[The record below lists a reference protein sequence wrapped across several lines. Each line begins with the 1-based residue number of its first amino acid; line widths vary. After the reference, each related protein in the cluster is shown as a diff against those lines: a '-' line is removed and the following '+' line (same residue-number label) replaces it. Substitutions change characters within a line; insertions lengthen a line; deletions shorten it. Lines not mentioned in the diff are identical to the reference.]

1 MKCKNLLLKSRGGKL
16 LNSFAY
22 CWNSYGVMFGLA
34 AAAIMLIFYFMGTD
48 VKSKAPQWINWL
60 LLITFIVLGV
70 KNYRDQDLGGT
81 IAYGKALG
89 TGTLIS
95 IFGGIVSGAFTL
107 IFFVWIAPEMTQKIM
122 DMSQQQLMDQGMSE
136 EQIATALDYTKKFMT
151 PTWLFI
157 FSILGTTFIGFL
169 FSLVISIF
177 LKKEENPFNSN
188 NLG

>member
-1 MKCKNLLLKSRGGKL
+1 
-16 LNSFAY
+16 
-22 CWNSYGVMFGLA
+22 
-34 AAAIMLIFYFMGTD
+34 
-48 VKSKAPQWINWL
+48 
-60 LLITFIVLGV
+60 
-70 KNYRDQDLGGT
+70 
-81 IAYGKALG
+81 
-89 TGTLIS
+89 
-95 IFGGIVSGAFTL
+95 
-107 IFFVWIAPEMTQKIM
+107 MTQKIM